1 MIPMIDDFKQ
11 SFNLGKD
18 FVVVADSGLM
28 NKNNVTL
35 LQEAGYNYILGVR
48 IKSES
53 ASVKQWILSLEKVDK
68 ACYDYKR
75 ENGERHFYKDIDVWE
90 LYDLQTDPNELHN
103 LYGQPGMEK
112 VTKQLMKRLKQ
123 LQIQY
128 DDPILEKYPIK

>member
-1 MIPMIDDFKQ
+1 M
-11 SFNLGKD
+11 
-18 FVVVADSGLM
+18 
-28 NKNNVTL
+28 
-35 LQEAGYNYILGVR
+35 
-48 IKSES
+48 
-53 ASVKQWILSLEKVDK
+53 
-68 ACYDYKR
+68 
-75 ENGERHFYKDIDVWE
+75 HFYNDIDVWE

>member
-11 SFNLGKD
+11 RFNLGKD

-35 LQEAGYNYILGVR
+35 LQEAGYNYILGAR

-68 ACYDYKR
+68 ACYNYKR
-75 ENGERHFYKDIDVWE
+75 ENGERYFYNDIDVWE

>member
-11 SFNLGKD
+11 RFNLGKD

-35 LQEAGYNYILGVR
+35 LREAGYNYILGAR

-68 ACYDYKR
+68 VCYNYKR
-75 ENGERHFYKDIDVWE
+75 ENGERHFYNDIDVWE

>member
-1 MIPMIDDFKQ
+1 MLFRSRTERYK
-11 SFNLGKD
+11 
-18 FVVVADSGLM
+18 LM
-28 NKNNVTL
+28 
-35 LQEAGYNYILGVR
+35 
-48 IKSES
+48 
-53 ASVKQWILSLEKVDK
+53 
-68 ACYDYKR
+68 
-75 ENGERHFYKDIDVWE
+75 HFYNDIDVWE